1 MVVALWS
8 TAFAGDAGASSAAV
22 STVSG
27 EEKTAEGN
35 DRKNAAETSERV
47 EVPLKALLA
56 GRKGR
61 QLLHRKED
69 GALFYLDMGSG
80 TMTSVDGAS
89 VKHTRFDIWRGGI
102 NQDGKRFL
110 YQHGDT
116 IHVINADGSDRK
128 AVVKGANPH
137 WWRDPET
144 GVDHVVY
151 NPDAHVIPWDGNGTG
166 GGGTMRIPVNG
177 GTPETIWPH
186 TYDAGLSSDGT
197 HIGDSYKGAFIGN
210 VETGRIVGNLP
221 PHEQHCVGSMLAD
234 NSYRLLYERSTAHRA
249 VVIAD
254 AKGKI
259 VWRFDRVGS
268 GEIFAEASPNHP
280 EFCVV
285 SSSANKALYLVHIP
299 TKRYADLGVSLN
311 TYGRVGGPWVEH
323 GGKEGGRED
332 RR

>member
-1 MVVALWS
+1 MAVLCAAACAVA
-8 TAFAGDAGASSAAV
+8 AGAGGETRDGERKDGSAAGGR
-22 STVSG
+22 S
-27 EEKTAEGN
+27 KA
-35 DRKNAAETSERV
+35 V
-47 EVPLKALLA
+47 EVELGTLLA
-56 GRKGR
+56 GRDGR
-61 QLLHRKED
+61 QLLYRKAD
-69 GALFYLDMGSG
+69 GALFCLEMG
-80 TMTSVDGAS
+80 TETKKPVDGAA
-89 VKHTRFDIWRGGI
+89 VKHTRFDTLRGGI
-102 NQDGKRFL
+102 NWDGNRFL
-110 YQHGDT
+110 YQDGDT
-116 IHVINADGSDRK
+116 IRVVNDDGSDAK
-128 AVVKGANPH
+128 AVVDGANPH

-166 GGGTMRIPVNG
+166 GGGTMRISVNG
-177 GTPETIWPH
+177 GTPEKIWPH
-186 TYDAGLSSDGT
+186 TYDAGLSRDGT
-197 HIGDSYKGAFIGN
+197 HIGASYKGAFIGN

-221 PHEQHCVGSMLAD
+221 PDEQHCVGSMLAD

-323 GGKEGGRED
+323 GGKEGGTED